1 MENTITKEVYRKL
14 EDGSMELVSTEE
26 ITVEGPSVEEQIAQK
41 EADLLQMYA
50 DLEALKAS
58 QE

>member
-14 EDGSMELVSTEE
+14 EDGSMELVSTEQV
-26 ITVEGPSVEEQIAQK
+26 TVEGPSVEEQIAQK